1 MILRVGRTVVY
12 ALAKQLNKGWD
23 QKAVEI
29 ASSPESLSMAADDF
43 ADAMQNCPP
52 SNRKIASSYIY
63 NSLLQNKIWEPRGS
77 VTVAYVTDR
86 RAKLR
91 LHKKLAS
98 FRMGLTAMHYQLS
111 FLDETGCVRD
121 RRESDFEADSTALL
135 WMRIVGAE
143 RALDLG
149 WSMME
154 LCSRRRCVA
163 RVPVLGELGNPIGI
177 TGGPPDD
184 SLTRVQL
191 QLQLYIVLRPGF
203 ETSGCACLGGQ
214 G

>member
-1 MILRVGRTVVY
+1 MWRLNYILCLTGTY
-12 ALAKQLNKGWD
+12 A
-23 QKAVEI
+23 
-29 ASSPESLSMAADDF
+29 
-43 ADAMQNCPP
+43 
-52 SNRKIASSYIY
+52 
-63 NSLLQNKIWEPRGS
+63 
-77 VTVAYVTDR
+77 TDR

-91 LHKKLAS
+91 LKKKFGS

-163 RVPVLGELGNPIGI
+163 RVPAHVVRRAWKSHWHPGRDLCTDIQRMTALKRMMQ
-177 TGGPPDD
+177 
-184 SLTRVQL
+184 LRL
-191 QLQLYIVLRPGF
+191 QLFNDFGNAKSS
-203 ETSGCACLGGQ
+203 T
-214 G
+214 

>member
-1 MILRVGRTVVY
+1 MWRLNYILC
-12 ALAKQLNKGWD
+12 L
-23 QKAVEI
+23 
-29 ASSPESLSMAADDF
+29 
-43 ADAMQNCPP
+43 
-52 SNRKIASSYIY
+52 
-63 NSLLQNKIWEPRGS
+63 
-77 VTVAYVTDR
+77 TVAYAIDR
-86 RAKLR
+86 GAKLR
-91 LHKKLAS
+91 LDKKLTS

-163 RVPVLGELGNPIGI
+163 RVPAHVFRRAWKSHWHHWRDL
-177 TGGPPDD
+177 
-184 SLTRVQL
+184 
-191 QLQLYIVLRPGF
+191 
-203 ETSGCACLGGQ
+203 
-214 G
+214 